1 MCDCARIAARD
12 KLDVDQLVCEEFVTD
27 LFSIVTHPQSNTSV
41 MALRSLINLMN
52 ENTASYK
59 IFTGEPLNGINGLI
73 TSLRHLI
80 LDNREPQIMFLSTKL
95 LYMLQSQR
103 YLSIHD
109 MFLSLDY
116 FAQSAYCNSTLL
128 TPLMF
133 SDDFPMCH
141 DIFLCYSKGGQSGTS
156 FTS

>member
-12 KLDVDQLVCEEFVTD
+12 KLDIHQLVCEEFVTD
-27 LFSIVTHPQSNTSV
+27 LFSIVTHPQSNASV

-52 ENTASYK
+52 ENTTLYK

-73 TSLRHLI
+73 TLLRRLI
-80 LDNREPQIMFLSTKL
+80 IDNREPQIMFLSTKL

-103 YLSIHD
+103 YLSTYD

-116 FAQSAYCNSTLL
+116 FAHSAYCCSTLL
-128 TPLMF
+128 TPLIF
-133 SDDFPMCH
+133 SDDFTMCH
-141 DIFLCYSKGGQSGTS
+141 DVFLCYSKGGNCGTS